1 MMKTRLALGALLIGT
16 LTLSY
21 YASLPSQ
28 PSFNGTTAG
37 CGGGNCHSNQ
47 SGIVTASSSGALAVR
62 VTVSGTTGNVAGEL
76 VDNTGAVVDVI
87 DKTSSNPFTLTAP
100 GPGTYTVNAGFKSPQ
115 RRWDSTSVTL
125 TLTDV
130 GDAHP
135 EAPVEGFQL
144 NQNYPNPFNPSTV
157 ISFVTPSEGEV
168 RLSVYNCLGQKV
180 ADVFRGRLEGG
191 YHRMTFENPGLPSGV
206 YLYRLDMGTHS
217 ASRKLHILK

>member
-1 MMKTRLALGALLIGT
+1 MMKIRLTLGALLVGALT
-16 LTLSY
+16 LTYISH
-21 YASLPSQ
+21 LPSQ

-47 SGIVTASSSGALAVR
+47 SGIVTASSSGGLTVR
-62 VTVSGTTGNVAGEL
+62 VTVSGTSSNVAGEL

-135 EAPVEGFQL
+135 ETPVEGFRL

-157 ISFVTPSEGEV
+157 ISFATPGAGDV
-168 RLSVYNCLGQKV
+168 RLSVYNCLGQEV
-180 ADVFRGRLEGG
+180 AEVFRGRLDGG
-191 YHRMTFENPGLPSGV
+191 YHQVTFQNPGLPSGV
-206 YLYRLDMGTHS
+206 YLYRLEMGIYS
-217 ASRKLHILK
+217 ASRKLQILK

>member
-1 MMKTRLALGALLIGT
+1 MKTRLALGGLLVCAMT
-16 LTLSY
+16 LGY

-37 CGGGNCHSNQ
+37 CGGSSCHSSQ
-47 SGIVTASSSGALAVR
+47 PGIVAASSSGALTVR

-135 EAPVEGFQL
+135 EAPAEGFRL

-157 ISFVTPSEGEV
+157 ISFVTPGEGEV
-168 RLSVYNCLGQKV
+168 RLTVYNCLGQEV
-180 ADVFRGRLEGG
+180 AEVFRGRLEGG

>member
-1 MMKTRLALGALLIGT
+1 MKTRLALGALLIGAMT
-16 LTLSY
+16 LGY

-37 CGGGNCHSNQ
+37 CSGSSCHSNQ
-47 SGIVTASSSGALAVR
+47 PGIVSASSSGALTVQ
-62 VTVSGTTGNVAGEL
+62 VTVSGTTGTVAGEL

-135 EAPVEGFQL
+135 ETPAERFRL

-157 ISFVTPSEGEV
+157 ISFVTPGEGEV
-168 RLSVYNCLGQKV
+168 RLTVYNCLGQEV
-180 ADVFRGRLEGG
+180 AEVFRGRLEGG

-206 YLYRLDMGTHS
+206 YLYRLDTGTHS

>member
-1 MMKTRLALGALLIGT
+1 MKVRLTLGALLVCALT
-16 LTLSY
+16 LTYILY
-21 YASLPSQ
+21 LPSQ

-37 CGGGNCHSNQ
+37 CSGSGCHSIQ
-47 SGIVTASSSGALAVR
+47 SGIVTASNPGTLAVR
-62 VTVSGTTGNVAGEL
+62 VTVSGTTSNVAGEL

-100 GPGTYTVNAGFKSPQ
+100 GPGIYTVNAGFKNPQ
-115 RRWDSTSVTL
+115 RQWGSTSVTL

-130 GDAHP
+130 EGAPP
-135 EAPVEGFQL
+135 EAPAEGFRL

-157 ISFVTPSEGEV
+157 ISFVTPGEGEV
-168 RLSVYNCLGQKV
+168 RLSVYNCLGQEV
-180 ADVFRGRLEGG
+180 AEVFRGRLEGG